1 MRRRAVPAL
10 AALAALG
17 ACQTYAPAP
26 VRLDAFPAALAA
38 RGLDEKP
45 AGAVWTGADL
55 LAAAIA
61 RNPDIAQARA
71 RYRAA
76 EAAARTARVRP
87 AATLTLTAE
96 YAQES
101 SPWLYGA
108 AADLPVDA
116 GARRAGRLTAA
127 DLAALQARYDYVQ
140 SVWTVRMALTKAR
153 IGLRAADEALR
164 LTRDLVELRDQ
175 RAGRLNERVVA
186 GEDARPSALVAA
198 TELAVAR
205 HRQTDALA
213 RAAQAE
219 AALAAALGVSPAAV
233 AGLRLAPVEAGP
245 DLPVTASQRAEAA
258 GARADVL
265 RALADYDAAEAALR
279 VEVAR
284 QYPEVRLGPGY
295 SWDHGLAKLP
305 FNLGLTLPPADLNR
319 AAIAEAE
326 ARRAEAGRGLE
337 AAQAQVLAA
346 IDQAAA
352 ALAAARLQDEIART
366 HDLPAADRAARAA
379 ALSLKAGAADRTDDL
394 AARAALDEAALTVA
408 EARMT
413 LALAALDLEDALRR
427 PADPAQAELMRAAV
441 AQLETAK

>member
-1 MRRRAVPAL
+1 
-10 AALAALG
+10 
-17 ACQTYAPAP
+17 
-26 VRLDAFPAALAA
+26 
-38 RGLDEKP
+38 
-45 AGAVWTGADL
+45 
-55 LAAAIA
+55 
-61 RNPDIAQARA
+61 
-71 RYRAA
+71 
-76 EAAARTARVRP
+76 
-87 AATLTLTAE
+87 
-96 YAQES
+96 
-101 SPWLYGA
+101 
-108 AADLPVDA
+108 
-116 GARRAGRLTAA
+116 
-127 DLAALQARYDYVQ
+127 
-140 SVWTVRMALTKAR
+140 
-153 IGLRAADEALR
+153 
-164 LTRDLVELRDQ
+164 
-175 RAGRLNERVVA
+175 
-186 GEDARPSALVAA
+186 
-198 TELAVAR
+198 
-205 HRQTDALA
+205 
-213 RAAQAE
+213 
-219 AALAAALGVSPAAV
+219 
-233 AGLRLAPVEAGP
+233 
-245 DLPVTASQRAEAA
+245 AA

-352 ALAAARLQDEIART
+352 ALAAARLQDEVART
-366 HDLPAADRAARAA
+366 RDLPAADRAARAA
-379 ALSLKAGAADRTDDL
+379 ALSLKAGAVDRTDDL